1 MTDAI
6 VHHDEVI
13 PEDVVPGIGDEATLV
28 IAQETAIVKET
39 AIVQETDGGL

>member
-13 PEDVVPGIGDEATLV
+13 LEDEVPGIGDEAPLV
-28 IAQETAIVKET
+28 IAQETG
-39 AIVQETDGGL
+39 IVQETDGGL